1 MKKNRFKILQ
11 GEFIKMMN
19 EVKNP
24 TFMNLVTH
32 TIPKMNKGGREGLNK
47 YYGKVVK
54 KKSVRVL
61 IGGEYEQR
69 VKGNEIKGGGEGN
82 FQVSENK
89 VGNHINNV
97 ILYNENTKKYYLQY
111 EWFMEV
117 KPKVE
122 FEFEGN
128 PIDQT
133 LFESWLVKSNNY
145 KNQPSE
151 RKVQTLSVS
160 LDNVKEVS
168 YNGNIYE
175 FI

>member
-1 MKKNRFKILQ
+1 
-11 GEFIKMMN
+11 
-19 EVKNP
+19 
-24 TFMNLVTH
+24 
-32 TIPKMNKGGREGLNK
+32 
-47 YYGKVVK
+47 
-54 KKSVRVL
+54 
-61 IGGEYEQR
+61 
-69 VKGNEIKGGGEGN
+69 
-82 FQVSENK
+82 
-89 VGNHINNV
+89 
-97 ILYNENTKKYYLQY
+97 
-111 EWFMEV
+111 MEV

-133 LFESWLVKSNNY
+133 LFDSWLVKSNNY